1 MGKKIINYEADG
13 FIVICGGHSVDG
25 DESVFC
31 AFGRYNTVTVIYD
44 KGGLATASIVHV
56 CLVGEL
62 RQTSW

>member
-1 MGKKIINYEADG
+1 MKTDEISAIYGGDG
-13 FIVICGGHSVDG
+13 GDR

-31 AFGRYNTVTVIYD
+31 ASERENTGTVIYD
-44 KGGLATASIVHV
+44 KGGLVTASIVRV